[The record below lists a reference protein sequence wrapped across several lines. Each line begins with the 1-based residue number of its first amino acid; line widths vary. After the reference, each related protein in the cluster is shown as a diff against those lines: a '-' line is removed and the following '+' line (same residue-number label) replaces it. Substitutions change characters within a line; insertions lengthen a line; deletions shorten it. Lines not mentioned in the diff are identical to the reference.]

1 MRVALISMLESGTA
15 PRGALRVGG
24 VSVAL
29 EQLVLVLAMG
39 CERIFCLAS
48 RMTPEI
54 AALQHEAERAGARFQ
69 LISGP
74 RGLLGQVTATDE
86 VIALADG
93 LFASVGDAVALLEP
107 GPTVLVQPAESGV
120 EAGFERIDPSLA
132 SGGALRIP
140 GRLIERL
147 ADLPHDCDAFS
158 ALLRIALQAGIAQRP
173 LPPAG
178 QGDGFWTLLG
188 SEEQAHALEPL
199 WIRRRIRHVRPFN
212 PTRGLARLLVR
223 SFGPALL
230 HAGSGSRFVIGGAVV
245 LLALALGIGWLGWPG
260 PALAAVALAW
270 LLGEATV
277 VLRRIEADR
286 VVPPGRSLSLHSLF
300 DWSVDALLVTLIA
313 WAVPAGPWLGPLERL
328 FPPLMLLALLRIV
341 PRVLNQP
348 WTAWLEDRA
357 LLAILIG
364 LGLLAGAGAP
374 VVYGLALALAACGIL
389 WPQGAARLTSS

>member
-1 MRVALISMLESGTA
+1 MRVALISMLETGAA

-39 CERIFCLAS
+39 CERIFCLAG

-74 RGLLGQVTATDE
+74 RGLLGQVTANDE
-86 VIALADG
+86 VLALADG
-93 LFASVGDAVALLEP
+93 LFASVSDAVALLEP

-120 EAGFERIDPSLA
+120 EAGFERIDALLA

-140 GRLIERL
+140 GRLVERL
-147 ADLPHDCDAFS
+147 ADLPPDCDAFS
-158 ALLRIALQAGIAQRP
+158 ALLRIALQAGVAQRP

-188 SEEQAHALEPL
+188 NEDQAHALEPL
-199 WIRRRIRHVRPFN
+199 WIRRRIRHVHPFN

-230 HAGSGSRFVIGGAVV
+230 HAGSGSRFIMGGAIV

-260 PALAAVALAW
+260 LALSAVASAW

-277 VLRRIEADR
+277 VLRLIEADR
-286 VVPPGRSLSLHSLF
+286 LVPPGRTLSLHSLF
-300 DWSVDALLVTLIA
+300 DAAVDVLLIILIA
-313 WAVPAGPWLGPLERL
+313 WAVPAQSWSGPLERL
-328 FPPLMLLALLRIV
+328 FPSLMLLALLRIV
-341 PRVLNQP
+341 PRVLRQA

-357 LLAILIG
+357 LLAILVV
-364 LGLLAGAGAP
+364 LGILAGVAGPMVFVLAILLAA
-374 VVYGLALALAACGIL
+374 VGIL
-389 WPQGAARLTSS
+389 WPQGAARLTPS

>member
-29 EQLVLVLAMG
+29 EQLVLVLAMR
-39 CERIFCLAS
+39 CERIFCLAG

-69 LISGP
+69 LIPGP

-140 GRLIERL
+140 GRLVERL

-178 QGDGFWTLLG
+178 QGDGFWTLLA

-230 HAGSGSRFVIGGAVV
+230 HAGSGSRFVISGAVV
-245 LLALALGIGWLGWPG
+245 LLALALGIGSLGWPG
-260 PALAAVALAW
+260 PALGAVALAW
-270 LLGEATV
+270 LLGEAAV

-286 VVPPGRSLSLHSLF
+286 VVPPGRNFSLHSLF
-300 DWSVDALLVTLIA
+300 DWSVDTLLVTLIA
-313 WAVPAGPWLGPLERL
+313 WSVPAGPWLGPLDRL

-341 PRVLNQP
+341 PRLLSQT

-374 VVYGLALALAACGIL
+374 MVYGLAIALAACGIL
-389 WPQGAARLTSS
+389 WPQGAGRLTPS

>member
-29 EQLVLVLAMG
+29 EQLVLVLAMR
-39 CERIFCLAS
+39 CERIFCLAG

-69 LISGP
+69 LIPGP

-140 GRLIERL
+140 GRLVERL

-178 QGDGFWTLLG
+178 QGDGFWTLLAN
-188 SEEQAHALEPL
+188 EEQAHALEPL
-199 WIRRRIRHVRPFN
+199 WIRRRIRHVRPFS

-230 HAGSGSRFVIGGAVV
+230 HAGSGSRFVISGAVV
-245 LLALALGIGWLGWPG
+245 LLALALGIGSLGWPG
-260 PALAAVALAW
+260 PALGAVALAW
-270 LLGEATV
+270 LLGEATA

-286 VVPPGRSLSLHSLF
+286 VVPPGRNLSLRSLF

-313 WAVPAGPWLGPLERL
+313 WSVPAGPWLGPLDRL

-341 PRVLNQP
+341 PRVLSQA

-374 VVYGLALALAACGIL
+374 MVYGLAIALAACGIL
-389 WPQGAARLTSS
+389 WPQGAGRLTPS

>member
-1 MRVALISMLESGTA
+1 MRVALISMLESGAA

-39 CERIFCLAS
+39 CERIFCLAG

-69 LISGP
+69 LIPGP
-74 RGLLGQVTATDE
+74 RGLLGQVSATDE

-120 EAGFERIDPSLA
+120 EAGFERIDARVA

-173 LPPAG
+173 LPPTG

-260 PALAAVALAW
+260 LALGVTALAW

-286 VVPPGRSLSLHSLF
+286 VVPPGRNFSLHSAF

-313 WAVPAGPWLGPLERL
+313 WAVPAGPGLSALDRL

-341 PRVLNQP
+341 PRVLSQA

-357 LLAILIG
+357 LLAMLIG

-374 VVYGLALALAACGIL
+374 LVYGLAVVLAACGIL
-389 WPQGAARLTSS
+389 WPQGAARLTPS

>member
-29 EQLVLVLAMG
+29 EQLVLVLAMR
-39 CERIFCLAS
+39 CERIFCLAG

-69 LISGP
+69 LIPGP

-86 VIALADG
+86 VFALADG

-107 GPTVLVQPAESGV
+107 GPTVLVQPAESGI

-140 GRLIERL
+140 GRLVERL

-178 QGDGFWTLLG
+178 QGDGFWTLLAN
-188 SEEQAHALEPL
+188 EEQAHALEPL

-230 HAGSGSRFVIGGAVV
+230 HAGSGSRFVISGAVV
-245 LLALALGIGWLGWPG
+245 LLALALGIGSLGWPG
-260 PALAAVALAW
+260 PALGAVALAW
-270 LLGEATV
+270 LLGEATA

-286 VVPPGRSLSLHSLF
+286 VVPPGRNLSLRSLF

-313 WAVPAGPWLGPLERL
+313 WSVPAGPWLGPLDRL

-341 PRVLNQP
+341 PRVLSQA

-374 VVYGLALALAACGIL
+374 MVYGLAIALAACGIL
-389 WPQGAARLTSS
+389 WPQGAGRLTPS

>member
-1 MRVALISMLESGTA
+1 MLESGTA

-29 EQLVLVLAMG
+29 EQLVLVLAMR
-39 CERIFCLAS
+39 CERIFCLAG

-69 LISGP
+69 LIPGP

-140 GRLIERL
+140 GRLVERL

-178 QGDGFWTLLG
+178 QGDGFWTLLAN
-188 SEEQAHALEPL
+188 EEQAHALEPL
-199 WIRRRIRHVRPFN
+199 WIRRRIRHVRPFS

-230 HAGSGSRFVIGGAVV
+230 HAGSGSRFVISGAVV
-245 LLALALGIGWLGWPG
+245 LLALALGIGSLGWPG
-260 PALAAVALAW
+260 PALGAVALAW
-270 LLGEATV
+270 LLGEATA

-286 VVPPGRSLSLHSLF
+286 VVPPGRNLSLRSLF

-313 WAVPAGPWLGPLERL
+313 WSVPAGPWLGPLDRL

-341 PRVLNQP
+341 PRVLSQA

-374 VVYGLALALAACGIL
+374 MVYGLAIALAACGIL
-389 WPQGAARLTSS
+389 WPQGAGRLTPS

>member
-29 EQLVLVLAMG
+29 EQLVLVLAMR
-39 CERIFCLAS
+39 CERIFCLAG

-69 LISGP
+69 LIPGP

-107 GPTVLVQPAESGV
+107 GPTVLVQPAESGI

-140 GRLIERL
+140 GRLVERL

-178 QGDGFWTLLG
+178 QGDGFWTLLAN
-188 SEEQAHALEPL
+188 EEQAHALEPL

-230 HAGSGSRFVIGGAVV
+230 HAGSGSRFVISGAVV
-245 LLALALGIGWLGWPG
+245 LLALALGIGSLGWPG
-260 PALAAVALAW
+260 PALGAVALAW
-270 LLGEATV
+270 LLGEATA

-286 VVPPGRSLSLHSLF
+286 VVPPGRNLSLRSLF

-313 WAVPAGPWLGPLERL
+313 WSVPAGPWLGPLDRL

-341 PRVLNQP
+341 PRVLSQA

-374 VVYGLALALAACGIL
+374 MVYGLAIALAACGIL
-389 WPQGAARLTSS
+389 WPQGAGRLTPS

>member
-29 EQLVLVLAMG
+29 EQLVLVLAMR
-39 CERIFCLAS
+39 CERIFCLAG

-69 LISGP
+69 LIPGP

-86 VIALADG
+86 VFALADG

-107 GPTVLVQPAESGV
+107 GPTVLVQPAESGI

-140 GRLIERL
+140 GRLVERL

-178 QGDGFWTLLG
+178 QGDGFWTLLAN
-188 SEEQAHALEPL
+188 EEQAHALEPL

-230 HAGSGSRFVIGGAVV
+230 HAGSGSRFVISGAVV
-245 LLALALGIGWLGWPG
+245 LLALALGIGSLGWPG
-260 PALAAVALAW
+260 PALGAVALAW
-270 LLGEATV
+270 LLGEATA

-286 VVPPGRSLSLHSLF
+286 VVPPGRNLSLRSLF

-313 WAVPAGPWLGPLERL
+313 WSVPAGPWLGPLDRL

-341 PRVLNQP
+341 PHVLSQA

-374 VVYGLALALAACGIL
+374 MVYGLAIALAACGIL
-389 WPQGAARLTSS
+389 WPQGAGRLTPS

>member
-29 EQLVLVLAMG
+29 EQLMLVLAMR
-39 CERIFCLAS
+39 CERIFCLAG

-69 LISGP
+69 LIPGP

-107 GPTVLVQPAESGV
+107 GPTVLVQPAESGI

-140 GRLIERL
+140 GRLVERL

-178 QGDGFWTLLG
+178 QGDGFWTLLAN
-188 SEEQAHALEPL
+188 EEQAHALEPL

-230 HAGSGSRFVIGGAVV
+230 HAGSGSRFVISGAVV
-245 LLALALGIGWLGWPG
+245 LLALALGIGSLGWPG
-260 PALAAVALAW
+260 PALGAVALAW
-270 LLGEATV
+270 LLGEATA

-286 VVPPGRSLSLHSLF
+286 VVPPGRNLSLRSLF

-313 WAVPAGPWLGPLERL
+313 WSVPAGPWLGPLDRL

-341 PRVLNQP
+341 PRVLSQA

-374 VVYGLALALAACGIL
+374 MVYGLAIALAACGIL
-389 WPQGAARLTSS
+389 WPQGAGRLTPS